1 MSRATV
7 SIADGYG
14 NSCTRDIT
22 DEGVGDVGEMFV
34 YMDACVDCL
43 QGMGFQDCS
52 IIRALTAAAEGLV
65 KEDVV

>member
-22 DEGVGDVGEMFV
+22 DDIGDVGEMFV

-52 IIRALTAAAEGLV
+52 IIRALTAAAEGLAD
-65 KEDVV
+65 EDVV